1 MAARN
6 YSIDAFR
13 VIANVA
19 VIVIHTAPF
28 LAVVFPP
35 GVRLCGEML
44 NQSARFAV
52 PFFFLAAGYFFA
64 VSVGNG
70 AAPLPLALKLVRRL
84 GGFFLFWSSVYVLL
98 PIGQYAK
105 DPELGYG
112 HAVQVLAGRVVSL
125 HFLINGT
132 EIHLWFLPAL
142 GCSLLLLGAA
152 CQLGLERA
160 LLLLGAAMYLFGL
173 ITGAYATTP
182 LGWDLGLNPR
192 NGPIYGTV
200 FVVSGYLMQRW
211 GVRTTVQRAVTLLAT
226 GAVLRLTELSWICGK
241 YGRPPSQIDYVLGT
255 YPFSIGIFMLLLS
268 TTGLGDVRGMRRLS
282 RYSAGVY
289 CAHILMVNAVKV
301 AVPVLGDPLWEI
313 ARPPVVFV
321 LTFALVMGLARV
333 RYLRPVLM

>member
-84 GGFFLFWSSVYVLL
+84 AGFFLFWSSVYVLL

-105 DPELGYG
+105 APELGYG

-200 FVVSGYLMQRW
+200 FV
-211 GVRTTVQRAVTLLAT
+211 GVRLSHATVGRADHRA
-226 GAVLRLTELSWICGK
+226 
-241 YGRPPSQIDYVLGT
+241 
-255 YPFSIGIFMLLLS
+255 
-268 TTGLGDVRGMRRLS
+268 
-282 RYSAGVY
+282 AGG
-289 CAHILMVNAVKV
+289 N
-301 AVPVLGDPLWEI
+301 
-313 ARPPVVFV
+313 
-321 LTFALVMGLARV
+321 LARHRRGAETHRVVMDLRQV
-333 RYLRPVLM
+333 RQAAKPDRLCAVGLIPSASGSSCFC